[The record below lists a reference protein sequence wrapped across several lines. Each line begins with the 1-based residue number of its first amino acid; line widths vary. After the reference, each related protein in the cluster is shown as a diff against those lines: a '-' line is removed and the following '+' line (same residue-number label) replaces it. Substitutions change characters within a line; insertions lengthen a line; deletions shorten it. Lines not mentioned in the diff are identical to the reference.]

1 MTDLLSI
8 LLFTG
13 AVVLPVSWVLV
24 CLAASQWIAEKWRLN
39 RSTFSPSFYVMIT
52 TFNMSTMTTIVTIS
66 MMTSK
71 TTITSS
77 TVIFRHTMRLTEK
90 LRGGKRKQSQGEGL
104 LQVSSHNEVF
114 NMIERKE
121 IAN

>member
-13 AVVLPVSWVLV
+13 AVVLPISWVLV

-39 RSTFSPSFYVMIT
+39 R
-52 TFNMSTMTTIVTIS
+52 
-66 MMTSK
+66 
-71 TTITSS
+71 
-77 TVIFRHTMRLTEK
+77 HTMRLTER

-104 LQVSSHNEVF
+104 LQDGCMEEVVV
-114 NMIERKE
+114 ELQ
-121 IAN
+121 

>member
-39 RSTFSPSFYVMIT
+39 RSTSSPSFPIMIT
-52 TFNMSTMTTIVTIS
+52 TINMTIMTPTSTKS
-66 MMTSK
+66 
-71 TTITSS
+71 SS

-104 LQVSSHNEVF
+104 LQVTSQ
-114 NMIERKE
+114 
-121 IAN
+121 

>member
-39 RSTFSPSFYVMIT
+39 RSTSSPSFPIMIT
-52 TFNMSTMTTIVTIS
+52 TINMTIITTIVTS
-66 MMTSK
+66 T

-104 LQVSSHNEVF
+104 LQVSSQ
-114 NMIERKE
+114 
-121 IAN
+121 